1 MYTIT
6 VLRQIL
12 KIVLLAPWLLLWGCT
27 GIDIERPV
35 PGPVK
40 VALAVG
46 QGVATKTEY
55 NEAAKRFV
63 WRPGDKTA
71 VWAESQTG
79 DFRIG
84 RPRIPPDGV
93 RPGPGRVLRLLHKHF
108 SVSDG

>member
-1 MYTIT
+1 M
-6 VLRQIL
+6 RQIL

-55 NEAAKRFV
+55 NETAKRFV

-79 DFRIG
+79 TFALTGQEFRLMASG
-84 RPRIPPDGV
+84 LDRDEF
-93 RPGPGRVLRLLHKHF
+93 LRLLHKHF